1 MGLTKTRRQA
11 FACVVAALCAGA
23 FLSTSEA
30 EAGAQCG
37 KASWY
42 KAGSRTASGER
53 MNSNVL
59 AAAHRTLP
67 FGTRVEVVN
76 LANQKAVVVRINDRG
91 PFVRGRVIDVTRAAA
106 ERIGLTGS
114 GIANV
119 RLTVIGGPGRL
130 GAPGG
135 GC

>member
-1 MGLTKTRRQA
+1 MA
-11 FACVVAALCAGA
+11 FACVVAAAFAGA
-23 FLSTSEA
+23 FLSTQSA

-42 KAGSRTASGER
+42 SAGVRTASGER
-53 MNSNVL
+53 MNSRVL

-67 FGTRVEVVN
+67 FGTSVLVEN
-76 LANQKAVVVRINDRG
+76 LNNHKTVVVRINDRG
-91 PFVRGRVIDVTRAAA
+91 PFVRGRVIDVTKAAA
-106 ERIGLTGS
+106 ERIGLVAT

-119 RLTVIGGPGRL
+119 RITVVGRTGQL
-130 GAPGG
+130 AG